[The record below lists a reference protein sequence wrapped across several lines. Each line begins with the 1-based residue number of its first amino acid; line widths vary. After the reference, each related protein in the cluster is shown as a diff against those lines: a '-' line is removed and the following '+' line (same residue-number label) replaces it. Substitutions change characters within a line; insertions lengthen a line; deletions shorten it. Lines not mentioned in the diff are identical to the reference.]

1 MKVGCCS
8 LKFFLHGNNSL
19 KEKRRITKS
28 IKDRVKNKFN
38 ISIAEIGD
46 QDVWQN
52 LHLGI
57 VAVGS
62 DFKYLDGL
70 MNKVVESID
79 NMHLAEMTDCQ
90 IKTVQLGPLDP
101 K

>member
-57 VAVGS
+57 VA
-62 DFKYLDGL
+62 
-70 MNKVVESID
+70 
-79 NMHLAEMTDCQ
+79 EMTDCQ
-90 IKTVQLGPLDP
+90 IKTVQLGPPDP